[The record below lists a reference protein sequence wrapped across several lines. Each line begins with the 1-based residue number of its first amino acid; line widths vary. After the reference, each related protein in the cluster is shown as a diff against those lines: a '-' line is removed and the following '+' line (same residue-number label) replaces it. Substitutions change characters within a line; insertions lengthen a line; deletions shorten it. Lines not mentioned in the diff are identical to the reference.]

1 MSWTLSVPV
10 KQVHGEQMLW
20 VIVTEILNM
29 QVGKI
34 FLKCFPL
41 EAIYI
46 QENVLIGA
54 LVTYKMRQEG
64 LCWETIH
71 LHNNL

>member
-1 MSWTLSVPV
+1 MSWTLGVHV
-10 KQVHGEQMLW
+10 EQVLGEHVLW

-34 FLKCFPL
+34 FSKCFPL

-46 QENVLIGA
+46 Q
-54 LVTYKMRQEG
+54 
-64 LCWETIH
+64 
-71 LHNNL
+71 